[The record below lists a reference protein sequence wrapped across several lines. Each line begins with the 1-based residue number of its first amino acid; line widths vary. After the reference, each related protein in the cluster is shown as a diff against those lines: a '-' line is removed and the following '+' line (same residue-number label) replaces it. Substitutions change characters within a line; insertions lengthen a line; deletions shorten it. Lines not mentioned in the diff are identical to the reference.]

1 MVKFVNRTEEQF
13 RINKV
18 LSDKTPGF
26 IVVYGRR
33 RCGKSTLLKKILK
46 SGDIYYVAD
55 QTERAQQINLFAQCI
70 AKSFTGFDQVK
81 YPNWEVL
88 FTAFNSRLTQRICLV
103 IDEFPYMV
111 KSSPELPSVLQKL
124 IDKGENKYDLILCG
138 SSQQLM
144 QGLVIESSA
153 PLYGRA
159 DLILRIKPLKVSYL
173 KEVLNSNAIETV
185 EEYSV
190 WGGVPRYWELRL
202 KEKSF
207 MEALRANLFSAQ
219 GILIEEPLRLFYD
232 DMRDT
237 TQSYTILSL
246 IGNGVQR
253 LSEIASRMEKPATS
267 LSGPLEK
274 LVQLGYIERE
284 LPFGE
289 NEKNSKKS
297 YYIISDP
304 FIQFYFSFVLPNRS
318 LIEIEKGDVVLKNIT
333 NRLNIHFSFC
343 WEKLCRH
350 AISGIELDGFSFGLA
365 RKWWGNVSK
374 TERLEIDLIAESIDG
389 KALLFGECK
398 WTENENA
405 SRLIYE
411 LQQKIKKLP
420 FTDNKKIILCL
431 FLKNKP
437 FDKVD
442 HPVFL
447 PEMVLKMLK

>member
-1 MVKFVNRTEEQF
+1 MHFVNRVEEQA
-13 RINKV
+13 RINRIFSEIK
-18 LSDKTPGF
+18 PGF

-33 RCGKSTLLKKILK
+33 RCGKSTLLKKVIRDK
-46 SGDIYYVAD
+46 DIYFMAD
-55 QTERAQQINLFAQCI
+55 QTERSQQINYLAQSI
-70 AKSFTGFDQVK
+70 SEKFSGFDQVK

-88 FTAFNSRLTQRICLV
+88 FSAFNQRLKERVCLV
-103 IDEFPYMV
+103 LDEFPYLV
-111 KSSPELPSVLQKL
+111 KSSPELPSILQKL
-124 IDKGENKYDLILCG
+124 LDKGENKYDLILCG

-144 QGLVIESSA
+144 YGLVINSTA

-159 DLILRIKPLKVSYL
+159 DLILKVKPMKLPYL
-173 KEVLNSNAIETV
+173 KEVVKCDDIASV

-202 KEKSF
+202 KEKTF
-207 MEALRANLFSAQ
+207 RAALKAHLFSPQ
-219 GILIEEPLRLFYD
+219 GILIEEPIRLFTD

-237 TQSYTILSL
+237 AQSYTILSL

-289 NEKNSKKS
+289 NERNSKKS
-297 YYIISDP
+297 YYNISDP

-318 LIEIEKGDVVLKNIT
+318 LIEIDKGASVLSNLANK
-333 NRLNIHFSFC
+333 LPIHFSVC
-343 WEKLCRH
+343 WEKLCRQ
-350 AISGIELDGFSFGLA
+350 AISGIETNGFSFGLA

-374 TERLEIDLIAESIDG
+374 SERIEIDLISESTDG
-389 KALLFGECK
+389 KALLVGECK

-405 SRLIYE
+405 ARLIYE
-411 LQQKIKKLP
+411 LEQKVSKLT
-420 FTDNKKIILCL
+420 FTKDKTIFYCL
-431 FLKNKP
+431 FLKKRP
-437 FDKVD
+437 KDKVE
-442 HPVFL
+442 HTIYL
-447 PEMVLKMLK
+447 PEDLLRMLG